1 MTPTSTT
8 ATTAT
13 TTATRT
19 GLTERLAEAALTTEV
34 PASLHGQIVRHA
46 LVDTLA
52 VAAAAAGEDG
62 IRRLR
67 SVTGPQGSAGSV
79 ADPAGSAPWA
89 PDAAGGA
96 PASAFLNGTAAHFLD
111 FDDVSP
117 TMPLHPS
124 AVLVPALLAADAG
137 PLTFSRFAEAFNV
150 GHAMFRTIAQA
161 LPSHEHYARGWHST
175 STVGRLAAVAAL
187 ARLQGLDPATT
198 QTALAMASTLASGSR
213 ANFGTMTKPMHAGL
227 SAQDALLAV
236 RWAQAGIT
244 ANLHELEAPAGYF
257 ARFGDSSSTPLATFA
272 EDVEERFEYWLK
284 DWAFDWGLKRYPSC
298 YGTHRAVDAV
308 LDMRLDFRG
317 DAPLQD
323 IESIDVLVHETG
335 TAPLRT
341 EPPQTGS
348 EAKFSLEYCV
358 ALALVNGTIVLEDFT
373 PAGFEAA
380 GAVRELARKVTL
392 GEAGAGHE
400 YAGREY
406 ATVSMSMAGGSRP
419 DATVYAA
426 RGDSS
431 NPLTATDLKDKV
443 ASCFAYAGLP
453 SDGAGA
459 TRLSAAVDGLAA
471 EADVKELLIGWTG
484 GAL

>member
-1 MTPTSTT
+1 MATIPASTSTT
-8 ATTAT
+8 
-13 TTATRT
+13 TRA
-19 GLTERLAEAALTTEV
+19 GLTERLAEAVLTTDI
-34 PASLHGQIVRHA
+34 PASLHEQTIRHA

-52 VAAAAAGEDG
+52 VSTAAAGEDG
-62 IRRLR
+62 LRRLR
-67 SVTGPQGSAGSV
+67 SVTESVDPAGSV
-79 ADPAGSAPWA
+79 AAPHPSAHWA

-96 PASAFLNGTAAHFLD
+96 PSSAFLNGTAAHFLD

-150 GHAMFRTIAQA
+150 GQAMFRTIAQA

-187 ARLQGLDPATT
+187 ARLQGLDLTTT
-198 QTALAMASTLASGSR
+198 QTALAMASSLASGSR
-213 ANFGTMTKPMHAGL
+213 ANFGTMTKPMHAGM

-236 RWAQAGIT
+236 RWARAGIT
-244 ANLHELEAPAGYF
+244 ANVDELEAPSGYF
-257 ARFGDSSSTPLATFA
+257 ARFGEAGGASLATFS
-272 EDVEERFEYWLK
+272 EDVEDRFGYWLT
-284 DWAFDWGLKRYPSC
+284 DWSFDWGLKRYPSC

-317 DAPLQD
+317 DGSLED

-341 EPPQTGS
+341 EPPRTGG
-348 EAKFSLEYCV
+348 EAKFSLEHCV
-358 ALALVNGTIVLEDFT
+358 ALALVNGTIVLDDFT
-373 PAGFEAA
+373 PSGFEAA
-380 GAVRELARKVTL
+380 GAARELARRVTL
-392 GEAGAGHE
+392 GEEG
-400 YAGREY
+400 AGREY

-431 NPLTATDLKDKV
+431 NPLTAADLKDKV

-453 SDGAGA
+453 ADGAGA
-459 TRLSAAVDGLAA
+459 GRLAAAVDGLAA
-471 EADVKELLIGWTG
+471 DADVKELITGWTG
-484 GAL
+484 GAP